1 MPASAASHSLD
12 SPDLVSWS
20 QMNSAGF
27 AAVECEIQG
36 GICHLGG
43 TIWGGPRIFSMMITD
58 M

>member
-1 MPASAASHSLD
+1 
-12 SPDLVSWS
+12 
-20 QMNSAGF
+20 MNLADF